1 MIMVH
6 TFLNNLTI
14 INQLVQQ
21 YRITCGFKYILKYIQ
36 RLSKSENI
44 QIIAIL
50 KPGFFLGVGD
60 KININISLHAS

>member
-1 MIMVH
+1 MH
-6 TFLNNLTI
+6 NLNNLTV
-14 INQLVQQ
+14 INQIVQQ

-50 KPGFFLGVGD
+50 NQFFFLGVGD
-60 KININISLHAS
+60 NKINVNVGLHTA